1 MILFPTIGLMII
13 PGLWSQCSSLLI
25 LTSAAAINNTFNKR
39 KKKKKNTRSYHSP
52 PQSICIVP
60 EMVTVARPILFC
72 QIDKVRGEDQ
82 TQEADV

>member
-39 KKKKKNTRSYHSP
+39 KKKKKHTFLPLPTTKHLHS
-52 PQSICIVP
+52 S
-60 EMVTVARPILFC
+60 
-72 QIDKVRGEDQ
+72 
-82 TQEADV
+82 